1 MCVLRLKQK
10 VLLKQNEYSL
20 HFAIG
25 TCCECGVLPG
35 APGARAVPPCR
46 PWPRLW
52 LEGPSSSHGRSSL
65 LSSQLPLPNSCH
77 WQEGE
82 PADFKERK
90 LSPSAV
96 KRGAERQMETR
107 DRRRRC
113 LLRLYWL
120 LASVLSRQESAV
132 PMVRALRTRPLCT
145 PTQVQV
151 QGREKRGTTPNL
163 SAKNKYKIY

>member
-1 MCVLRLKQK
+1 MLRLKQK

-35 APGARAVPPCR
+35 APGAGAVPPCR

-96 KRGAERQMETR
+96 KRGAERQMETNKR
-107 DRRRRC
+107 PAKEVSAPAV
-113 LLRLYWL
+113 
-120 LASVLSRQESAV
+120 LAAGLSPEPPGICSAHGKGSPHTAPV
-132 PMVRALRTRPLCT
+132 YPHSSPSARE
-145 PTQVQV
+145 
-151 QGREKRGTTPNL
+151 REKRNHT
-163 SAKNKYKIY
+163 KFECKK